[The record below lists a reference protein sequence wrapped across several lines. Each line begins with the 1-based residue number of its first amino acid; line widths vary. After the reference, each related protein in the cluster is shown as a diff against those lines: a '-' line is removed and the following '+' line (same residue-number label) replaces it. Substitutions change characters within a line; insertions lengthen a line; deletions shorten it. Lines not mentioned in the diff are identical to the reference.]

1 MATSDLPLS
10 REGGVPP
17 QFPAGSWDMAD
28 DGMLRITR
36 AASSSRLML
45 AGDIDEQSIP
55 FLTAALA
62 GTADGSGEVHADLAG
77 VDYCGLAGLRVLTG
91 LGGGQD
97 HLPRRLVLHHLPA
110 HLTEVLRILGWDTS
124 PGLAIAS
131 TSASP
136 SAAGEPSLG

>member
-1 MATSDLPLS
+1 MGTSDLSSP

-17 QFPAGSWDMAD
+17 EFPAGSWGIVD

-45 AGDIDEQSIP
+45 AGDIDEPSIP
-55 FLTAALA
+55 FLAAALA
-62 GTADGSGEVHADLAG
+62 GTADGSGEVHVDLAG
-77 VDYCGLAGLRVLTG
+77 VGYCGLAGLRVLTG

-110 HLTEVLRILGWDTS
+110 HLHEVLRIMGWDTS
-124 PGLAIAS
+124 PGLALAS

-136 SAAGEPSLG
+136 AAAGEPSLG

>member
-1 MATSDLPLS
+1 MGTSGLSSS
-10 REGGVPP
+10 REGSVPAAVL
-17 QFPAGSWDMAD
+17 AGSWVVVD

-36 AASSSRLML
+36 AASSSPLML
-45 AGDIDEQSIP
+45 AGDIDEPSIP

-62 GTADGSGEVHADLAG
+62 GTADGSGEVHVDLAG
-77 VDYCGLAGLRVLTG
+77 VDYCGLAGLRVLIG

-110 HLTEVLRILGWDTS
+110 HLHEVLRIMGWDTS

-136 SAAGEPSLG
+136 AAADEPSLG